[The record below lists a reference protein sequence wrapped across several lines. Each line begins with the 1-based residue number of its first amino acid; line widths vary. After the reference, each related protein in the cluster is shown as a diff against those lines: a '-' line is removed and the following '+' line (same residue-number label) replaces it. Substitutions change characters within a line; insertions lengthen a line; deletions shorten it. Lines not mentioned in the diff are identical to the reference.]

1 MGQPKIKASEAAR
14 FAALAKTWPA
24 EKQFSWESLRAAFA
38 FSESLPIDKV
48 WSRQALTKHAVIK
61 SAFDATAARTIN
73 AGLQDQTRAEDQYT
87 RLKQEFKELEEK
99 YHALMH
105 RHRQLAHNVSFLTQ
119 GKELLLTPI
128 PSNVQSQTHYAT
140 RAKPKRNSPF

>member
-14 FAALAKTWPA
+14 FAAIAKTWPA

-38 FSESLPIDKV
+38 FSENLPIDKV
-48 WSRQALTKHAVIK
+48 WSRQALTKHEIIK
-61 SAFDATAARTIN
+61 SAFDSTAAKTMN
-73 AGLQDQTRAEDQYT
+73 AGLEGQTRAEDQYT
-87 RLKQEFKELEEK
+87 RLKQEFNELEEQ
-99 YHALMH
+99 YHALLH
-105 RHRQLAHNVSFLTQ
+105 RHRQLSHNVSLLTK
-119 GKELLLTPI
+119 GKELLLTPM